1 MTAAATSPAG
11 SPAVNEHWLIFGA
24 SSAMARAF
32 AREAAARGAVVTL
45 AGRDQDALAE
55 TAADLGLR
63 GASSTRVLACD
74 AADPASRAE
83 CIASAP
89 LADTTLNVFMAI
101 AQMPEQDAMNAD
113 PALLAR
119 MIEATYAGPVALL
132 QGLAP
137 EFERQKGG
145 RVVIVGS
152 VSGDRGRRKN
162 YLYGSAKAG
171 LATYA
176 GGLRA
181 RLFASGASV
190 TLVKPGFVD
199 TAMTWGMPGLFLVSS
214 PEACAR
220 AMMRAALKGRAEI
233 YHPFFWRLIM
243 LVIKHIPA
251 ALMKRLKF

>member
-1 MTAAATSPAG
+1 M
-11 SPAVNEHWLIFGA
+11 NEHWLIFGA

-32 AREAAARGAVVTL
+32 AREAAARGAELTL
-45 AGRDQDALAE
+45 AGRDQDDLTE

-89 LADTTLNVFMAI
+89 LPDTTLNVFMAI
-101 AQMPEQDAMNAD
+101 AQMPAQDAMDTD

-119 MIEATYAGPVALL
+119 MIEATYAGPMALL

-137 EFERQKGG
+137 ELERQKGG

-176 GGLRA
+176 EGLRA

-251 ALMKRLKF
+251 TFMKRLKF

>member
-1 MTAAATSPAG
+1 VSD
-11 SPAVNEHWLIFGA
+11 HWLVFGG
-24 SSAMARAF
+24 SSAIARAF
-32 AREAAARGAVVTL
+32 AREAAARHAAVTL
-45 AGRDQDALAE
+45 AGRDLDDLAA
-55 TAADLGLR
+55 TAADLELR
-63 GASSTRVLACD
+63 GAPSARVLACD

-83 CIASAP
+83 CIARAP
-89 LADTTLNVFMAI
+89 LPGTTLNVFMAI
-101 AQMPEQDAMNAD
+101 AQMPPQDAMDAD
-113 PALLAR
+113 PALLAG
-119 MIEATYAGPVALL
+119 MLETTYAGPVALL

-137 EFERQKGG
+137 ELERQKGG
-145 RVVIVGS
+145 RVVVVGS

-176 GGLRA
+176 EGLRA

-220 AMMRAALKGRAEI
+220 VMMRAALKGRAEI

-243 LVIKHIPA
+243 LVIKHVPA